1 LSNAIT
7 DGSLPL
13 KTLAAFEAA
22 ARLGSFSQSAEQL
35 SITQSA
41 VSQQIRKLE
50 EYVDQKLFLRKGGGI
65 RLTAAGELLYESVR
79 ATLEAL
85 RAGFDRIEPYKNQD
99 SVLLVCPADFA
110 QGWLAPH
117 LAQMRRLRPAVE
129 IWLITEREVR
139 GIDRID
145 VDLVVSQRPIHTADV
160 ECVPL
165 LEDAGVALCGP
176 ELAPRLARLPYPAVL
191 ERQPL
196 LFLESDPDWSGL
208 VRHERLRGKKL
219 LRAATI
225 DHPLVLLEAVQRGLG
240 IGYLSRIAAA
250 SALREGRV
258 VELRA
263 VPAQSRPRLWLMRS
277 RLKPR
282 TPVADFAFNWLREL
296 AAASAA
302 RSSP

>member
-1 LSNAIT
+1 LSNDRIDSAP
-7 DGSLPL
+7 PL

-22 ARLGSFSQSAEQL
+22 ARLGSFSQAADQL
-35 SITQSA
+35 SVTQSA

-50 EYVDQKLFLRKGGGI
+50 DFVAQKLFLRKGGGI

-79 ATLEAL
+79 ATLQQL

-99 SVLLVCPADFA
+99 SVLLVCPPDFA
-110 QGWLAPH
+110 QGWLTPH
-117 LAQMRRLRPAVE
+117 LVQMRRQRPTVE

-139 GIDRID
+139 EIDRID
-145 VDLVVSQRPIHTADV
+145 VDLVVSRRPIHTADV

-165 LEDAGVALCGP
+165 LEDAGVAVCGR

-196 LFLESDPDWSGL
+196 LFLESDPDWGGL
-208 VRHERLRGKKL
+208 VRHDRLRGKKL

-225 DHPLVLLEAVQRGLG
+225 DNPQVLLEAVQRGVG
-240 IGYLSRIAAA
+240 IGYVSRVAAG
-250 SALREGRV
+250 SALHEGRV
-258 VELRA
+258 IELPA

-282 TPVADFAFNWLREL
+282 TPVADFAFKWLREL
-296 AAASAA
+296 AVPAP
-302 RSSP
+302 R